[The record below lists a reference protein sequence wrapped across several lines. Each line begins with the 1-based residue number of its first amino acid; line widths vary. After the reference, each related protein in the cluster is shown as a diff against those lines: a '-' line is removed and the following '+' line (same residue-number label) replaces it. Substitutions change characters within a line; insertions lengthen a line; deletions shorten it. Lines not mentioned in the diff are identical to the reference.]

1 LRSDIFNDSSRDSV
15 DIESIAKTI
24 LEERDR
30 ITFIR
35 AIAKSMLVAWLA
47 IIFVNKDHSLKKSV
61 EVKIA
66 HKFLKIPNF

>member
-1 LRSDIFNDSSRDSV
+1 M
-15 DIESIAKTI
+15 AKTI

-61 EVKIA
+61 EVKIV